1 MKNIHHRILPG
12 LLVSALVAGC
22 SSLAGVGG
30 TDASTCATTAG
41 RPCASIQSTY
51 ATRGSGL
58 STSPEMPKTEAGA
71 TQPAVAPTQYAS
83 PAAGIHTGAEPVVAL
98 RSNPRVLRGWFKAWE
113 DSDGDLFSDTY
124 VYMTA
129 DGGRWLVDYA
139 PRRARGEGVRLSAPA
154 AASETPAEPA
164 ATQAPATTAPSVPP
178 AVRAPAGRPPATAT
192 GAR

>member
-1 MKNIHHRILPG
+1 MKLTARFAFG
-12 LLVSALVAGC
+12 LLAGATLAGC

-51 ATRGSGL
+51 AARGSGL
-58 STSPEMPKTEAGA
+58 SNTTETTKSDAGS
-71 TQPAVAPTQYAS
+71 T
-83 PAAGIHTGAEPVVAL
+83 PAAGAPVRYAPGGSGVHTGADPVVAL

-129 DGGRWLVDYA
+129 DGGRWLVDYT

-154 AASETPAEPA
+154 VAPEAPTDSPAAPTPASLPPA
-164 ATQAPATTAPSVPP
+164 AAAPAP
-178 AVRAPAGRPPATAT
+178 RAPAPRSPATA